1 MFSMTYTT
9 INDDI
14 KCLID
19 NAITTSVG
27 FVAVYISCIYIC
39 ILSYLPDSQ
48 SQHVSVHTY

>member
-19 NAITTSVG
+19 NAITTSGG
-27 FVAVYISCIYIC
+27 FVAVHELHIHFYSF
-39 ILSYLPDSQ
+39 LSP
-48 SQHVSVHTY
+48 

>member
-1 MFSMTYTT
+1 MSSMTYTT

-19 NAITTSVG
+19 NAITTSGG
-27 FVAVYISCIYIC
+27 FVAVHQMHYIF